1 MSTGFEVG
9 MIEVVPNSSTVAKV
23 QFQPTFSVYSFSVF
37 SSDSANVRGLFWS
50 IQRRLLMQLAEEAQ
64 SKVTHYSSDVFQLG
78 VTIIDLLERVI
89 FRLLSSDLLF
99 LVLATALQR
108 LCWY

>member
-1 MSTGFEVG
+1 
-9 MIEVVPNSSTVAKV
+9 
-23 QFQPTFSVYSFSVF
+23 
-37 SSDSANVRGLFWS
+37 
-50 IQRRLLMQLAEEAQ
+50 MQLAEEAQ